1 MKRRQ
6 FLLGATAG
14 TLLGSLGTLAHST
27 QLPGYTLW
35 DLALAYQLSDNYKLG
50 LTASNLGN
58 KRYVGACYDQN
69 NCWMGAERSVELNLY
84 AGF

>member
-1 MKRRQ
+1 MAQFDDPLAVER
-6 FLLGATAG
+6 FLL
-14 TLLGSLGTLAHST
+14 
-27 QLPGYTLW
+27 LPQRLW

-84 AGF
+84 ASF